1 VLAFDADGAGQSA
14 AGRFYE
20 WERRLAIDVAVASLP
35 AGSDPGEMARSDPE
49 GLKAAIEGAK
59 PFLQFRLE
67 RILDAAELTTPEG
80 RARAADTAL
89 AAVAEHPD
97 NLVRDQY
104 LMQVAERCRLEP
116 VLLRE
121 RLEQLRSEGPRPQPD
136 ISGRRG
142 QGGPASA
149 HHDLRTDS
157 RRAPGGPDDPWVREP
172 DDDSGWDAGGVDAG
186 PSWAIDVDP
195 RRPAPG
201 GRGRGRPAN
210 EFRPGLEALRLA
222 IHRPEEVADR
232 LEAALF
238 RDELQRAAFLV
249 LAEADEEPL
258 HEVIDRA
265 PPDVRDLLVRLTV
278 EEPMSRPDEV
288 VLQLVRDAARGELI
302 VITAEARTSPEAG
315 QEAAD
320 VASWVQELDDP
331 TASVAATAR
340 LVAWLMVRAQT
351 RTPEFRT

>member
-1 VLAFDADGAGQSA
+1 VVLAFDADGAGQSA

-80 RARAADTAL
+80 RAKAADSAL

-121 RLEQLRSEGPRPQPD
+121 RLEQLRQEGPRPQPAPAG
-136 ISGRRG
+136 GRSQNSPTSTRR
-142 QGGPASA
+142 
-149 HHDLRTDS
+149 HHRAGS
-157 RRAPGGPDDPWVREP
+157 RRSPGGSDDPRVREP
-172 DDDSGWDAGGVDAG
+172 DDDSGWDTGDAR
-186 PSWAIDVDP
+186 PSWTVDVEA
-195 RRPAPG
+195 RRPG
-201 GRGRGRPAN
+201 NGSQGRRGPVH

-238 RDELQRAAFLV
+238 RDDLQRAAFRV
-249 LAEADEEPL
+249 LADADAEPL
-258 HEVIDRA
+258 HQVIDGA

-302 VITAEARTSPEAG
+302 VITAEARTSLEAR

-331 TASVAATAR
+331 AASVAATAR
-340 LVAWLMVRAQT
+340 LVAWLVVRAQT
-351 RTPEFRT
+351 STPGTRT